1 MFFIPRYLNPTG
13 NKTEGFQPMSNGSV
27 MSDEN
32 SSMRKTN
39 DSDEVM
45 VVATKMPLP
54 DRAQVKSSEE
64 SSIPQSHRDGS
75 GESQIGQI
83 HTPVQDQ
90 INLDRAKRLD
100 VKSFPDAPQGRYQE
114 LPATIPNVQHLL
126 KSYGIVV
133 RYNSIKKKLQIT
145 LPVNSGSA
153 DNADNTAMTQLI
165 SLANLNNIP
174 IGQIPSFV
182 ELLGDRN
189 FYNPVADWIKS
200 KAWDGVD
207 RLPEIYGTLVVR
219 EGFPEDLKNTLLRKW
234 LLSAVA
240 AALKPSGFRGRG
252 VLTFQGP
259 QGIGKTSWVASLVPD
274 PILRDM
280 VIKLDHHLD
289 PNSKDSI
296 LGAISHWI
304 VEIGELDS
312 SFKKDVARLKGVLTS
327 DSDKVRRPYART
339 ESEYPRRTVF
349 FATVN
354 DNNFLVDSTGNTRWW
369 TIPLVSIKYQHG
381 IDMQQI
387 YAQLSNQYE
396 EGEQWWLNNQEESLL
411 EFHNRD
417 HRSVSVIREM
427 LVEFLDLDREV
438 NSSDEYMQASQVLKE
453 IGIEYPSNAQNKECG
468 GILREL
474 IGDPK
479 KVKGLMKWRVPL
491 RSNVKS
497 PLKHEPITEIG
508 EF

>member
-1 MFFIPRYLNPTG
+1 
-13 NKTEGFQPMSNGSV
+13 MST
-27 MSDEN
+27 EN
-32 SSMRKTN
+32 SSMRKIN

-45 VVATKMPLP
+45 EVTTKTSPP
-54 DRAQVKSSEE
+54 DRAEVRSSEE
-64 SSIPQSHRDGS
+64 SSTTRSRGNGS
-75 GESQIGQI
+75 GADQIGQ
-83 HTPVQDQ
+83 TPMLVQDQ

-126 KSYGIVV
+126 NGYGIIV
-133 RYNSIKKKLQIT
+133 RYNVIKKKLQIT
-145 LPVNSGSA
+145 LPGSLGTS
-153 DNADNTAMTQLI
+153 DNADNSAMTQII

-182 ELLGDRN
+182 ELIGDRN
-189 FYNPVADWIKS
+189 FYNPVAVWIQS
-200 KAWDGVD
+200 KAWDEVD
-207 RLPEIYGTLVVR
+207 RLPDIYGTLVAR
-219 EGFPEDLKNTLLRKW
+219 EGFPEFLKNTLLRKW
-234 LLSAVA
+234 LLSVVA
-240 AALKPSGFRGRG
+240 AALKPRGFRGRG

-289 PNSKDSI
+289 PNNKDSI

-369 TIPLVSIKYQHG
+369 TIPLASIKYQHD
-381 IDMQQI
+381 IDMQQL
-387 YAQLSNQYE
+387 YAQLAVSYE
-396 EGEQWWLNNQEESLL
+396 DGEQWWLSSQEESLL
-411 EFHNRD
+411 ELHNRE

-427 LVEFLDLDREV
+427 LIEILDLDREV
-438 NSSDEYMQASQVLKE
+438 NSNDKAMRAIDVLKE
-453 IGIEYPSNAQNKECG
+453 IGIENPSNPQCKECA

-479 KVKGLMKWRVPL
+479 RIKGETKWRVPL
-491 RSNVKS
+491 KS
-497 PLKHEPITEIG
+497 DCKVPLKHEPITEIG
-508 EF
+508 DF